1 MSHYVTLA
9 RGAERDLRGLGTT
22 DLARIRSAV
31 VGLARGAQGDVKA
44 LAGNPPWLR
53 MRVGD
58 YRILFRPLTA
68 AELADL
74 GRKGPTGWLI
84 ARVVHRSELERAIR
98 GL

>member
-9 RGAERDLRGLGTT
+9 RRAERDLRGLGTT
-22 DLARIRSAV
+22 ELARIRSAV

-44 LAGNPPWLR
+44 LVGSPPWLR

-58 YRILFRPLTA
+58 YRILFRSLTA

-74 GRKGPTGWLI
+74 GREEPTGWLI
-84 ARVVHRSELERAIR
+84 ARVVHRSELERAVR

>member
-9 RGAERDLRGLGTT
+9 RRAERDLRGLGTT
-22 DLARIRSAV
+22 ELARIRSAV
-31 VGLARGAQGDVKA
+31 VGLARGAHGDVRA
-44 LAGNPPWLR
+44 LAGSPPWLR

-58 YRILFRPLTA
+58 YRILFRVLTA

-74 GRKGPTGWLI
+74 GQEEPTGWLI
-84 ARVVHRSELERAIR
+84 ARVVHRSELERAVR

>member
-1 MSHYVTLA
+1 
-9 RGAERDLRGLGTT
+9 
-22 DLARIRSAV
+22 
-31 VGLARGAQGDVKA
+31 
-44 LAGNPPWLR
+44 

-74 GRKGPTGWLI
+74 GRKEPSGWLI

>member
-1 MSHYVTLA
+1 
-9 RGAERDLRGLGTT
+9 
-22 DLARIRSAV
+22 
-31 VGLARGAQGDVKA
+31 
-44 LAGNPPWLR
+44 

-74 GRKGPTGWLI
+74 GREEPTGWLI
-84 ARVVHRSELERAIR
+84 ARVVHRSELERAVR

>member
-1 MSHYVTLA
+1 MSHYVTIA
-9 RGAERDLRGLGTT
+9 RRAERDLRGLGT

-44 LAGNPPWLR
+44 LAGSPPWLR

-58 YRILFRPLTA
+58 YRLLFRPLTA

-74 GRKGPTGWLI
+74 GREEPTGWLI
-84 ARVVHRSELERAIR
+84 ARLAHRSELERAIR

>member
-1 MSHYVTLA
+1 MSHHVTLA
-9 RGAERDLRGLGTT
+9 RRAERDLRGLGTT
-22 DLARIRSAV
+22 ELARIRSGV

-44 LAGNPPWLR
+44 LAGSPPWLR

-74 GRKGPTGWLI
+74 GREEPAGWLI
-84 ARVVHRSELERAIR
+84 ARVVHRSELERAVR

>member
-1 MSHYVTLA
+1 MSHYVTFA
-9 RGAERDLRGLGTT
+9 RRAERDVRGLGATE
-22 DLARIRSAV
+22 LARIRSAI

-44 LAGNPPWLR
+44 LAGSPPWLR

-68 AELADL
+68 DELADL
-74 GRKGPTGWLI
+74 GREEPTGWLV
-84 ARVVHRSELERAIR
+84 ARVVHRSEFERAVR